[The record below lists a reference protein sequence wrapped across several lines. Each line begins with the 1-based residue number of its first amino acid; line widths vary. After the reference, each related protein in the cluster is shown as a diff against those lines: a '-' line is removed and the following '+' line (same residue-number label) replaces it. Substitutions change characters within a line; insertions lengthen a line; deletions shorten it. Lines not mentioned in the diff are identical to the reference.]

1 MLKFSSKL
9 NTSKLD
15 RKLSRSN
22 MAKGQEILATQIFSD
37 VNPYIPFR
45 KGTLRLSGQ
54 VARGGKAL
62 QWHTPYARRRFYE
75 DAHFTTDGT
84 GTRWDLKAKAV
95 HTQNWVQALK
105 KGTGL

>member
-1 MLKFSSKL
+1 MLKFTSKL

-15 RKLSRSN
+15 RKLSKSN
-22 MAKGQEILATQIFSD
+22 MTKGQEILATQIFAD

-75 DAHFTTDGT
+75 EASFTTDGT

-95 HTQNWVQALK
+95 HSDGWVRVLK